1 MRATMSTRL
10 HPAGGRSTWRRFCK
24 NLALMIQMRVLAFHN
39 FLCQDVS
46 GFYQCSDRKES
57 WFRYVIYMLC
67 PRKCLSMVTP
77 RLHTAGLGR
86 MVDSMMLTSGIL
98 WWMENREVKWA
109 ISVLSGLHARPLEV
123 HQMRMSLTHSS
134 SLNKA
139 AENVLLTN

>member
-1 MRATMSTRL
+1 MSTRL

-57 WFRYVIYMLC
+57 WFTYVIYML
-67 PRKCLSMVTP
+67 RQLKVFVDGHSKVAY
-77 RLHTAGLGR
+77 RWFGSDGR
-86 MVDSMMLTSGIL
+86 SHDVITSGIS
-98 WWMENREVKWA
+98 WWLENREVKWT